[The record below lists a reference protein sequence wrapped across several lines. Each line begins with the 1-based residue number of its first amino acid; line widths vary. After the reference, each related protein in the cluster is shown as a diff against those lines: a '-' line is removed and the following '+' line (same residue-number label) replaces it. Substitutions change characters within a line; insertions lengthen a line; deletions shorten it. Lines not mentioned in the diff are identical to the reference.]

1 MRDALLGLI
10 GGFRLSQMIA
20 TVAKLRIADHLRD
33 GPQTAR
39 ALARLTG
46 SDPDALYRVLRA
58 LSSIGVFA
66 EDGPDLF
73 RLTAMGEW
81 LRSDV
86 PGSVR
91 ATAEVVGEEWMWRP
105 WGALAHTITT
115 GETAFDALYGQD
127 TWTWFGEHPAAARL
141 FDRVMDEIT
150 LADAE
155 PILAGFD
162 FGAHRT
168 IVDIAGGRGVLLAEI
183 LRRHPGTRG
192 VLFNVPAVVESARL
206 TIPPAVR
213 DRIEFASGDFFRS
226 VPAGGDVYI
235 LKNILHDWADDEAAQ
250 ILIACRVAMAP
261 HARLLIIEHL
271 IGAPNERCAGTVG
284 DIQMMVRTGGRNR
297 SITELTHLL
306 TGAGFPR
313 PVAYATAGG
322 PDVLVVAG
330 ADDQL

>member
-1 MRDALLGLI
+1 
-10 GGFRLSQMIA
+10 MIA

-33 GPQTAR
+33 GPQTAH
-39 ALARLTG
+39 ALAQLTD
-46 SDPDALYRVLRA
+46 SNPDALYRLLRA

-66 EDGPDLF
+66 EDGPELF

-86 PGSVR
+86 TGSVR

-105 WGALAHTITT
+105 WGALAHTIST
-115 GETAFDALYGQD
+115 GQTAFDALYGQD
-127 TWTWFGEHPAAARL
+127 TWAWFGEHPAAGRL
-141 FDRVMDEIT
+141 FDSVMDEIT
-150 LADAE
+150 IADAQT
-155 PILAGFD
+155 ILAVFD

-168 IVDIAGGRGVLLAEI
+168 IVDVAGGRGVLLAEI

-206 TIPPAVR
+206 TIPPNLS

-235 LKNILHDWADDEAAQ
+235 LKNILHDWADAQ
-250 ILIACRVAMAP
+250 ATKILVACRRAMAP
-261 HARLLIIEHL
+261 QARLLIIEHVVC
-271 IGAPNERCAGTVG
+271 APNERCAGTVG

-297 SITELTHLL
+297 SVAELARLL
-306 TGAGFPR
+306 NEAGFPR
-313 PVAYATAGG
+313 PVPNATVGG
-322 PDVLVVAG
+322 PDVLVVTG
-330 ADDQL
+330 TQDQQ